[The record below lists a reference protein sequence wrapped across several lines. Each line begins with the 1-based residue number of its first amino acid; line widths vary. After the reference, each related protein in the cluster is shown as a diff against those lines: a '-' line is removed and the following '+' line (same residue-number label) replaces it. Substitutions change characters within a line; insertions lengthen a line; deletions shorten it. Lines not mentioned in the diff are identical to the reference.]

1 MIVLKQGVIC
11 NDPLHVL
18 DKSQKDLR
26 QTLYSRLQNDTIRA
40 MIMKVRDLYNKQ
52 LDDKLKGD
60 ENFN

>member
-26 QTLYSRLQNDTIRA
+26 QTLYSRLQNNTIKA
-40 MIMKVRDLYNKQ
+40 MITKVRDLYNKQ
-52 LDDKLKGD
+52 LNNKLKGNED
-60 ENFN
+60 FN